1 MIAGDCKDRSMVVLV
16 RFIELAWIEIAF
28 SIEIDDV
35 SEVVIEG
42 GSRVLSAISAG
53 NLIVHGVG
61 DCFLV
66 IVAVDSSCVAHR
78 MKDKQVRIFRRLRLI
93 GQNNV

>member
-42 GSRVLSAISAG
+42 RSRVLSASAG

-61 DCFLV
+61 DCFLD